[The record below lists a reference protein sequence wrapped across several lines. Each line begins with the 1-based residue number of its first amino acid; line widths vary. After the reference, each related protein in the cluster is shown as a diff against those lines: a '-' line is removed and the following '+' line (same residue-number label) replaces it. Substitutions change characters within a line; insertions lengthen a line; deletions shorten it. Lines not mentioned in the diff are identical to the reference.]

1 MTQLSTKTK
10 ILVGLVGLSGVG
22 ILLQVP
28 LTWGHP
34 AYGRFTGTF
43 LVALLAARLRVSLPR
58 LTGSMSVNLPFIL
71 LALAELSLAEALLI
85 TAASTL
91 VQCLWSESAQQNLV
105 KTTFNVGVTLM
116 AAQAA
121 WLTMHVVAPNSG
133 LGLALGALAY
143 LLVNTVP
150 VAAIIALTESGHLFG
165 IWRRIVQLTFPYFV
179 LAAGV
184 AGLAKL
190 ATHAFAWYIPLLILP
205 LMFLVQRS
213 FTLYFQALR
222 NTTGQN
228 NVYAMAAAG
237 SGRG

>member
-1 MTQLSTKTK
+1 MTKLSTNTK
-10 ILVGLVGLSGVG
+10 LLVGFMVVLGTA

-43 LVALLAARLRVSLPR
+43 LVALLAARLRVSLPK

-71 LALAELSLAEALLI
+71 LALSELSLAEALLI
-85 TAASTL
+85 TATSTL
-91 VQCLWSESAQQNLV
+91 VQCLWSEGAQQKPMKLM
-105 KTTFNVGVTLM
+105 FNVAVTLI

-121 WLTMHVVAPNSG
+121 WYSMQAVAPNSG
-133 LGLALGALAY
+133 LGLALGAAAY
-143 LLVNTVP
+143 LLVNTIP
-150 VAAIIALTESGHLFG
+150 VASIITLTEGGNVFG

-190 ATHAFAWYIPLLILP
+190 AAHAFAWYIPLLVLP

-213 FTLYFQALR
+213 FTIYFQALR
-222 NTTGQN
+222 EGSEQKNA
-228 NVYAMAAAG
+228 YAMAAG
-237 SGRG
+237 SRA

>member
-1 MTQLSTKTK
+1 MTKLSTNTK
-10 ILVGLVGLSGVG
+10 LLVGFMVVLGTA

-43 LVALLAARLRVSLPR
+43 LVALLAARLRVSLPK

-71 LALAELSLAEALLI
+71 LALSELSLAEALLI
-85 TAASTL
+85 TATSTL
-91 VQCLWSESAQQNLV
+91 VQCLWSEGAQQKPMKLM
-105 KTTFNVGVTLM
+105 FNVAVTLI

-121 WLTMHVVAPNSG
+121 WYTMQAVAPNSG
-133 LGLALGALAY
+133 LGLALGAAAY
-143 LLVNTVP
+143 LLVNTIP
-150 VAAIIALTESGHLFG
+150 VASIIALTESGNVFG

-190 ATHAFAWYIPLLILP
+190 AAHAFAWYIPLLVLP

-213 FTLYFQALR
+213 FTIYFQALR
-222 NTTGQN
+222 EGSEQKNA
-228 NVYAMAAAG
+228 YAMAAG
-237 SGRG
+237 SRA

>member
-1 MTQLSTKTK
+1 MTSLSAKTK
-10 ILVGLVGLSGVG
+10 ILVGFVVFFGIG

-34 AYGRFTGTF
+34 VYGRFAGTF
-43 LVALLAARLRVSLPR
+43 LVALFAARLRVSLPR

-71 LALAELSLAEALLI
+71 LALSELSLAEALLI
-85 TAASTL
+85 TGASTL
-91 VQCLWSESAQQNLV
+91 VQCLWSESSQQKPIKV
-105 KTTFNVGVTLM
+105 IFNVGVTLM

-121 WLTMHVVAPNSG
+121 WFTMQATAPNSG

-143 LLVNTVP
+143 LLVNTIP
-150 VAAIIALTESGHLFG
+150 VAAIIAFTESGRLFG
-165 IWRRIVQLTFPYFV
+165 TWKQILQLTFPYFV

-190 ATHAFAWYIPLLILP
+190 AAHAFDWYIPLLILP

-213 FTLYFQALR
+213 FTLYFQTLR
-222 NTTGQN
+222 DHAGQQGG
-228 NVYAMAAAG
+228 YAVAARA
-237 SGRG
+237 GRG

>member
-1 MTQLSTKTK
+1 MTTLSTNTK
-10 ILVGLVGLSGVG
+10 ILVGLVVLFGIG
-22 ILLQVP
+22 ILSQVP
-28 LTWGHP
+28 LTWGHV
-34 AYGRFTGTF
+34 AYGRFAGTF
-43 LVALLAARLRVSLPR
+43 LVALLAARLKVSLPR

-71 LALAELSLAEALLI
+71 LALSELSLAEALLI

-91 VQCLWSESAQQNLV
+91 AQCLWSESSQQKPI
-105 KTTFNVGVTLM
+105 KTMFNVGVTLM

-121 WLTMHVVAPNSG
+121 WLTMQATAPNSG

-143 LLVNTVP
+143 LLVNTIP
-150 VAAIIALTESGHLFG
+150 VAAIIVLTENGHLFG
-165 IWRRIVQLTFPYFV
+165 IWRRIMQLTFPYFV
-179 LAAGV
+179 LAAGI

-222 NTTGQN
+222 ETTGQRN
-228 NVYAMAAAG
+228 AYATAAAG
-237 SGRG
+237 GGRG

>member
-1 MTQLSTKTK
+1 MTTLSTKTK
-10 ILVGLVGLSGVG
+10 TLVGLVVFFGIG

-43 LVALLAARLRVSLPR
+43 LVALFAARLRVSLPK

-71 LALAELSLAEALLI
+71 LALSELSLAEALLI
-85 TAASTL
+85 TGVSTL
-91 VQCLWSESAQQNLV
+91 VQCLWSDNNQQKPIKV
-105 KTTFNVGVTLM
+105 AFNVGVTLM

-121 WLTMHVVAPNSG
+121 WFTMQATPNAG

-143 LLVNTVP
+143 LLVNTIP
-150 VAAIIALTESGHLFG
+150 VAAIIVLTESGRLFG
-165 IWRRIVQLTFPYFV
+165 TWKQILQLTFPYFV

-213 FTLYFQALR
+213 FTLYFQTLR
-222 NTTGQN
+222 DATDQQRT
-228 NVYAMAAAG
+228 YAMAASAG
-237 SGRG
+237 RN

>member
-1 MTQLSTKTK
+1 MTKLSTNTK
-10 ILVGLVGLSGVG
+10 LLVGFMVVLGTA

-43 LVALLAARLRVSLPR
+43 LVALLAARLRVSLPK

-71 LALAELSLAEALLI
+71 LALSELSLAEALLI
-85 TAASTL
+85 TATSTL
-91 VQCLWSESAQQNLV
+91 VQCLWSEGAQQKPMKLM
-105 KTTFNVGVTLM
+105 FNVAVTLI

-121 WLTMHVVAPNSG
+121 WYTMQAVAPNSG
-133 LGLALGALAY
+133 LGLALGAAAY
-143 LLVNTVP
+143 LLVNTIP
-150 VAAIIALTESGHLFG
+150 VASIIALTESGNVFG

-190 ATHAFAWYIPLLILP
+190 AAHAFAWYIPLLILP
-205 LMFLVQRS
+205 LMFFVQRS
-213 FTLYFQALR
+213 FTAYFHALR
-222 NTTGQN
+222 EGSGQKN
-228 NVYAMAAAG
+228 AYAMAAG
-237 SGRG
+237 SRA

>member
-10 ILVGLVGLSGVG
+10 ILVGLVVVLGAG
-22 ILLQVP
+22 ILVQVP

-43 LVALLAARLRVSLPR
+43 LVALFAARLRVSLPR
-58 LTGSMSVNLPFIL
+58 LTGSMAVNLPFIL
-71 LALAELSLAEALLI
+71 LALSELSLAEALLI
-85 TAASTL
+85 TGASTL
-91 VQCLWSESAQQNLV
+91 VQCLWSESGQQYPM

-121 WLTMHVVAPNSG
+121 WFTMQATAPNSG
-133 LGLALGALAY
+133 LGLSLGALAY
-143 LLVNTVP
+143 LLVNTIP
-150 VAAIIALTESGHLFG
+150 VAAIIALTEGGKMFG
-165 IWRRIVQLTFPYFV
+165 IWRQILQLTFPYFV

-190 ATHAFAWYIPLLILP
+190 ATHVFAWYVPLLILP

-213 FTLYFQALR
+213 FTLYFQTLR
-222 NTTGQN
+222 NQTGQQGAF
-228 NVYAMAAAG
+228 AMTAG
-237 SGRG
+237 AGRS

>member
-1 MTQLSTKTK
+1 MTQLSAKTK
-10 ILVGLVGLSGVG
+10 ILVGLVVLFGIG
-22 ILLQVP
+22 ILVQVP

-34 AYGRFTGTF
+34 AYARFTGTF
-43 LVALLAARLRVSLPR
+43 FVALFAARLKVSLPR
-58 LTGSMSVNLPFIL
+58 LSGSMSVNLPFIL
-71 LALAELSLAEALLI
+71 LALSELSLAEALLI

-91 VQCLWSESAQQNLV
+91 VQCLWSDSSQQKPIKIL
-105 KTTFNVGVTLM
+105 FNVSVTLM

-121 WLTMHVVAPNSG
+121 WFTMQPTAPNSG

-150 VAAIIALTESGHLFG
+150 VAGIIALTESGNLFG
-165 IWRRIVQLTFPYFV
+165 IWRRILQLTFPYFV

-213 FTLYFQALR
+213 FTVYFQTIR
-222 NTTGQN
+222 DTTEQKSA
-228 NVYAMAAAG
+228 YAMAAT
-237 SGRG
+237 SRG

>member
-1 MTQLSTKTK
+1 MTSLSTKTK
-10 ILVGLVGLSGVG
+10 TLVGLVVFFGIG

-43 LVALLAARLRVSLPR
+43 LVALLAARLKVSLPR

-71 LALAELSLAEALLI
+71 LALSELSLAEALLI

-91 VQCLWSESAQQNLV
+91 VQCLWSENAHQNMI
-105 KTTFNVGVTLM
+105 KTMFNVSVTLM

-121 WLTMHVVAPNSG
+121 WLTIHVTAPNSG

-150 VAAIIALTESGHLFG
+150 VAAIIVLTESGHLFG
-165 IWRRIVQLTFPYFV
+165 VWRRIVQLTFPYFV

-184 AGLAKL
+184 AALAKL

-213 FTLYFQALR
+213 FTLYFQAIR
-222 NTTGQN
+222 DHAGQKN
-228 NVYAMAAAG
+228 AYAMAAAG
-237 SGRG
+237 ASRA

>member
-1 MTQLSTKTK
+1 MTTLSTNTK
-10 ILVGLVGLSGVG
+10 ILVGLVVLFGIG
-22 ILLQVP
+22 ILSQVP

-34 AYGRFTGTF
+34 AYGRFAGTL
-43 LVALLAARLRVSLPR
+43 LVALLAARLKVSLPR

-71 LALAELSLAEALLI
+71 LALSELSLAEALLI

-91 VQCLWSESAQQNLV
+91 AQCLYSESSQQQPI
-105 KTTFNVGVTLM
+105 KTMFNVGVTLM

-121 WLTMHVVAPNSG
+121 WLTMHATAPNSG
-133 LGLALGALAY
+133 LGLALGAVAY
-143 LLVNTVP
+143 LLVNTIP
-150 VAAIIALTESGHLFG
+150 VAAIIVLTESGHLFG
-165 IWRRIVQLTFPYFV
+165 VWRRILQLTFPYFV

-222 NTTGQN
+222 ETTEQRN
-228 NVYAMAAAG
+228 AYAMAAAG
-237 SGRG
+237 RG

>member
-1 MTQLSTKTK
+1 MTTLSTKPK
-10 ILVGLVGLSGVG
+10 MLVGLVVFFGIG

-43 LVALLAARLRVSLPR
+43 LVALFAARLRVSLPR

-71 LALAELSLAEALLI
+71 LALSELSLAEALLI
-85 TAASTL
+85 TGMSTL
-91 VQCLWSESAQQNLV
+91 VQCLWSENNQQKPIKV
-105 KTTFNVGVTLM
+105 AFNVGVTLM

-121 WLTMHVVAPNSG
+121 WFTMQATAPNTG

-143 LLVNTVP
+143 LLVNTIP
-150 VAAIIALTESGHLFG
+150 VAMIIVLTESGPLFG
-165 IWRRIVQLTFPYFV
+165 TWRRIMQLTFPYFV

-213 FTLYFQALR
+213 FTLYFQTLR
-222 NTTGQN
+222 GHAGQGG
-228 NVYAMAAAG
+228 YAMAASAG
-237 SGRG
+237 RN

>member
-1 MTQLSTKTK
+1 MTKLSANAK
-10 ILVGLVGLSGVG
+10 ILVGLMVVVGTG

-43 LVALLAARLRVSLPR
+43 LVALLAARLKVSLPK

-71 LALAELSLAEALLI
+71 LALSELSLAEALLI
-85 TAASTL
+85 TATSTL
-91 VQCLWSESAQQNLV
+91 VQCLWSEGAQQKPMKLM
-105 KTTFNVGVTLM
+105 FNVAVTLI

-121 WLTMHVVAPNSG
+121 FYTMQAVAPNSG
-133 LGLALGALAY
+133 LGLALGAAAY
-143 LLVNTVP
+143 LLVNTIP
-150 VAAIIALTESGHLFG
+150 VASIIPLTEGGNMFG

-190 ATHAFAWYIPLLILP
+190 AEHAFAWYVPLLILP
-205 LMFLVQRS
+205 LMFFVQRS
-213 FTLYFQALR
+213 FTVYFNALR
-222 NTTGQN
+222 EGSGQKSA
-228 NVYAMAAAG
+228 YAMAAG
-237 SGRG
+237 SRA

>member
-1 MTQLSTKTK
+1 MTSLSTKTK
-10 ILVGLVGLSGVG
+10 TLVGFVVFCGVG

-43 LVALLAARLRVSLPR
+43 LVALFAARLKVSLPR

-71 LALAELSLAEALLI
+71 LALSELSLAEALLI

-91 VQCLWSESAQQNLV
+91 VQCLWSENSQQKPIKLM
-105 KTTFNVGVTLM
+105 FNVGVTLM
-116 AAQAA
+116 AAEAA
-121 WLTMHVVAPNSG
+121 WFTMQATAQNSG

-143 LLVNTVP
+143 LLVNTIP
-150 VAAIIALTESGHLFG
+150 VAAVIAVTESGQLFG
-165 IWRRIVQLTFPYFV
+165 IWKRILQLTFPYFV

-213 FTLYFQALR
+213 FALYFQALR
-222 NTTGQN
+222 NPAGQQGAY
-228 NVYAMAAAG
+228 VMAAGAG
-237 SGRG
+237 RS

>member
-10 ILVGLVGLSGVG
+10 MFVGFVVVSGLG

-34 AYGRFTGTF
+34 NYGRFTGMF
-43 LVALLAARLRVSLPR
+43 LVTLFAARLKVSLPR
-58 LTGSMSVNLPFIL
+58 LTGSMAVNLPFIL
-71 LALAELSLAEALLI
+71 LALTELSLAEALLI
-85 TAASTL
+85 TGASTL
-91 VQCLWSESAQQNLV
+91 VQCLWSENKQQKPIKLM
-105 KTTFNVGVTLM
+105 FNVGVTLM

-121 WLTMHVVAPNSG
+121 WFTLQAAAPNTG

-143 LLVNTVP
+143 LLVNTIP
-150 VAAIIALTESGHLFG
+150 VAAVIALTESGRLFG
-165 IWRRIVQLTFPYFV
+165 TWKQILQLTFPYFV

-213 FTLYFQALR
+213 FALYFQTLR
-222 NTTGQN
+222 DHAGQQGG
-228 NVYAMAAAG
+228 YAMAASAG
-237 SGRG
+237 RN

>member
-1 MTQLSTKTK
+1 MKNLSTNSKL
-10 ILVGLVGLSGVG
+10 LVGLMVVLGTG

-43 LVALLAARLRVSLPR
+43 LVALLAARLRVSLPK

-71 LALAELSLAEALLI
+71 LALSELSLAEALLI
-85 TAASTL
+85 TATSTL
-91 VQCLWSESAQQNLV
+91 VQCLWSEGGQQKPMKLM
-105 KTTFNVGVTLM
+105 FNVAVTLI

-121 WLTMHVVAPNSG
+121 WYTMQAVAPNSG
-133 LGLALGALAY
+133 LGLALGAAVY
-143 LLVNTVP
+143 LLVNTIP
-150 VAAIIALTESGHLFG
+150 VASIIALTESGNVFG

-190 ATHAFAWYIPLLILP
+190 AACFRLVRSTACSAPDVFRAAQFRCLLP
-205 LMFLVQRS
+205 R
-213 FTLYFQALR
+213 
-222 NTTGQN
+222 
-228 NVYAMAAAG
+228 AA
-237 SGRG
+237 